1 VFPDNLVRGF
11 ARIAVACLA
20 SLLIG
25 GCGLGVGGFDGIGG
39 PDTGPFAH
47 PPGKA
52 SALAAPVPD
61 GGGVVVRA
69 IAGTS
74 DGTAGALRSA
84 MVKALADQ
92 EIPAMTSG
100 GNRWSRFLQGIVTA
114 TPQGTATMR
123 LQIAWALTD
132 PAGNAAGSK
141 TVTSDV
147 PLRAWEQADPATIKA
162 IAGNSAAVVAALV
175 RGPMPVEARQV
186 KRMPLHVRPV
196 IGVSHID
203 GLALRRA
210 MEQALRERD
219 YNVQPQLA
227 DDALVVAGNVVLGEA
242 KAGQQPIHISWTVM
256 DGGGRELGRLSQDNT
271 LAVGSGPPRLAGL
284 ASAIAE
290 AAADGIADVLDNMP
304 PGTLSPTDAKAGAPK
319 APNAPGTK

>member
-1 VFPDNLVRGF
+1 VFPDSLVRGV

-25 GCGLGVGGFDGIGG
+25 GCGLGVGGLDGLTGR
-39 PDTGPFAH
+39 DTGPFAH

-69 IAGTS
+69 IAGAS
-74 DGTAGALRSA
+74 DGTAGALRAA

-100 GNRWSRFLQGIVTA
+100 GNRWSRFLQGIVSA
-114 TPQGTATMR
+114 TPRGAKTMR

-147 PLRAWEQADPATIKA
+147 PLRAWERADPATMKA
-162 IAGNSAAVVAALV
+162 IAGTSAAVVAALV
-175 RGPMPVEARQV
+175 RGPAPVEARQV
-186 KRMPLHVRPV
+186 KRMPLHVWQV
-196 IGVSHID
+196 TGVSRID
-203 GLALRRA
+203 ALALRRA

-219 YNVQPQLA
+219 YNVQPELVDNA
-227 DDALVVAGNVVLGEA
+227 FVVAGNVVLGEA
-242 KAGQQPIHISWTVM
+242 KAGQQPIQISWTVM
-256 DGGGRELGRLSQDNT
+256 DSSGRELGRLSQDNT
-271 LAVGSGPPRLAGL
+271 LAVGSGPPSLAGL

-290 AAADGIADVLDNMP
+290 AAADGVADVLDNMP
-304 PGTLSPTDAKAGAPK
+304 PGMLTPTGTKADPAK
-319 APNAPGTK
+319 APNAPGAR